1 MPSSDSGKRI
11 KRIERLL
18 EISRDFGTSLELDPL
33 LQSVASAACELT
45 ESQISTILMYEEETD
60 LLKFVAW
67 LPPEKEALK
76 RLRVPLEKSL
86 AGRVYT
92 QSRPIIS
99 ENASN
104 DPRIFRELERALGV
118 KIRSVM
124 AVPMIFRSETIGVI
138 ETINKRDNT
147 HYTEEDVTILENLSS
162 HASVSILSML
172 MLDETKRAF
181 KDLEEL
187 EKMKTDFIAIASHEL
202 RTPLGL
208 ILGHA
213 TDIRERVTDATQR
226 QQLDVILRSAARLKK
241 IIEDLSNVNSV
252 QTGNTRIRHRTIKV
266 GELIQ
271 EVVSGFMENARS
283 KKISLV
289 TEVPKCELEVA
300 GDPEKLSL
308 ALSNVIENALA
319 FTDSKGHILVAAEKL
334 PGYVKV
340 SVIDDGVGIPARDLP
355 KVFDRFFQVESHL
368 TRKHGGMGLGLSV
381 AKAMVEMHDGQIWVE
396 SIEGKG
402 SSFSIL
408 LPVKREREKTIPLAL
423 RELPK
428 TRPFE

>member
-1 MPSSDSGKRI
+1 
-11 KRIERLL
+11 
-18 EISRDFGTSLELDPL
+18 
-33 LQSVASAACELT
+33 
-45 ESQISTILMYEEETD
+45 
-60 LLKFVAW
+60 
-67 LPPEKEALK
+67 
-76 RLRVPLEKSL
+76 
-86 AGRVYT
+86 
-92 QSRPIIS
+92 
-99 ENASN
+99 
-104 DPRIFRELERALGV
+104 
-118 KIRSVM
+118 M